1 MPDMKEVVF
10 HADDFGWSPGINEGI
25 VDSHR
30 HGILTSTSV
39 IATMPGLKDA
49 VRRMA
54 ETPSLGCGAHL
65 SINLGRPVSAPE
77 SVNLLLDRNGC
88 FQYSYFYHLRNS
100 RNKRYLDQVRREI
113 SAQLVKLEDLGFR
126 LDHAN
131 SQSHTH
137 MIPPIRDLFEE
148 VLQEFSIRHLRC
160 SVEPWYGR
168 PRIRDPLNFV
178 KCLTLETLDTFG
190 STPPGMVQFIG
201 IRHSGLMD
209 TQTLVDYLRH
219 LKSGTWEIASHPG
232 TGELDDDSLYPQSA
246 ARHMRSA
253 NRRLEWEALVSNE
266 VRTALDEAEI
276 NPIRFSDIN

>member
-88 FQYSYFYHLRNS
+88 FQYSYFYHLRKS
-100 RNKRYLDQVRREI
+100 RDKRYLDQVRREI
-113 SAQLVKLEDLGFR
+113 SAQLVKLGDLGFR
-126 LDHAN
+126 LDHVN

-160 SVEPWYGR
+160 SVEPWHGR
-168 PRIRDPLNFV
+168 PRIRNPLNFV

-190 STPPGMVQFIG
+190 STPPGLVQFIG

-219 LKSGTWEIASHPG
+219 LKPVTW
-232 TGELDDDSLYPQSA
+232 
-246 ARHMRSA
+246 
-253 NRRLEWEALVSNE
+253 
-266 VRTALDEAEI
+266 
-276 NPIRFSDIN
+276 

>member
-1 MPDMKEVVF
+1 MPDVKEVVF
-10 HADDFGWSPGINEGI
+10 HADDFGWSPGTNEGI
-25 VDSHR
+25 VDSHK

-39 IATMPGLKDA
+39 IATMPGLNDA
-49 VRRMA
+49 VRRRDEA
-54 ETPSLGCGAHL
+54 PGLGYGAHL
-65 SINLGRPVSAPE
+65 SLNLGRPISAPE
-77 SVNLLLDRNGC
+77 SVNLLLDRNGY
-88 FQYSYFYHLRNS
+88 FQYSYFHHLRKS

-113 SAQLVKLEDLGFR
+113 SAQLVKLGDLGFR

-160 SVEPWYGR
+160 SVEPWHGR
-168 PRIRDPLNFV
+168 PRIRSPLNFV
-178 KCLTLETLDTFG
+178 KCLTLDTLDTFRP
-190 STPPGMVQFIG
+190 TPPSTVQFVG

-209 TQTLVDYLRH
+209 TQTLVGYLRH

-232 TGELDDDSLYPQSA
+232 TSALDDDSLYPQSA
-246 ARHMRSA
+246 VRHIRSA
-253 NRRLEWEALVSNE
+253 NRRLEWEALISSK

-276 NPIRFSDIN
+276 NPIRFSDIG

>member
-1 MPDMKEVVF
+1 MPDVKEVVF
-10 HADDFGWSPGINEGI
+10 HADDFGWSPGINDGI

-39 IATMPGLKDA
+39 IATMPGLNDA

-54 ETPSLGCGAHL
+54 ETPDLGCGAHL

-77 SVNLLLDRNGC
+77 SVDLLLDRDGC
-88 FQYSYFYHLRNS
+88 FQYSYFYHLRKS
-100 RNKRYLDQVRREI
+100 RGKRYLDQVRREI
-113 SAQLVKLEDLGFR
+113 SAQLAKLGDLGFR

-148 VLQEFSIRHLRC
+148 VLQEFSIQHLRR

-168 PRIRDPLNFV
+168 PRIRNPLNFV

-190 STPPGMVQFIG
+190 STPPDMVQFIG

-232 TGELDDDSLYPQSA
+232 TGELDDDSLYPPSA

-276 NPIRFSDIN
+276 KPIRFSDIS

>member
-1 MPDMKEVVF
+1 MPDVKEVVF
-10 HADDFGWSPGINEGI
+10 HADDFGWSPGTNEGI
-25 VDSHR
+25 VDSHK

-49 VRRMA
+49 VRRRDEA
-54 ETPSLGCGAHL
+54 PGLGYGAHL
-65 SINLGRPVSAPE
+65 SLNLGRPISAPE
-77 SVNLLLDRNGC
+77 SVNLLLDRNGY
-88 FQYSYFYHLRNS
+88 FQYSYFHHLRKS

-113 SAQLVKLEDLGFR
+113 SAQLVKLGDLGFR

-137 MIPPIRDLFEE
+137 MIPRIRDLFEE

-160 SVEPWYGR
+160 SVEPWHGR
-168 PRIRDPLNFV
+168 PRIRNPMNFV

-190 STPPGMVQFIG
+190 STPPGTVQFVG

-209 TQTLVDYLRH
+209 TQTMVGYLRH

-246 ARHMRSA
+246 VRHMRSA
-253 NRRLEWEALVSNE
+253 NRRL
-266 VRTALDEAEI
+266 
-276 NPIRFSDIN
+276 